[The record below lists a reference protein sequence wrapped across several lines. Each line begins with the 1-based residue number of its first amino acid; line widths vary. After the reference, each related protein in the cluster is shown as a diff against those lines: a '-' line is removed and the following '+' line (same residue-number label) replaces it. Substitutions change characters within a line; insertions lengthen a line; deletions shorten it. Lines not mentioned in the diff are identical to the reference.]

1 VAVAALPTQP
11 LVPVPVTETVA
22 VAEVVNVIGPAPVAE
37 VSVPEVVV
45 QANEAAPEAMKLTD
59 PPLTTEADGGVN
71 ATTGSELSVKSY
83 SPELTET
90 PLSVTTH
97 RNLAVFCPAPIA
109 WVGV

>member
-1 VAVAALPTQP
+1 
-11 LVPVPVTETVA
+11 
-22 VAEVVNVIGPAPVAE
+22 VIGPDPVAE
-37 VSVPEVVV
+37 LNVPEVVV
-45 QANEAAPEAMKLTD
+45 HAYVFAPEAVKLTV
-59 PPLTTEADGGVN
+59 PPLTTEADDGVN
-71 ATTGSELSVKSY
+71 VTTGSELSVKSY